1 MRFRDGMHVSSM
13 FEHVFEQEERWGI
26 AGEAITETLME
37 MPQFS
42 VVLGDKEKINNS
54 RKDSERHKSF

>member
-1 MRFRDGMHVSSM
+1 MHVSSM

-54 RKDSERHKSF
+54 RKDSERH